1 MAIEIFCLIS
11 WIKDKSDMYSCKISL
26 MSLYIHN
33 TFITRECGASIYS
46 PVIVEEKGRGV
57 DKQRKWALS
66 W

>member
-1 MAIEIFCLIS
+1 
-11 WIKDKSDMYSCKISL
+11 MYSCKISL

-66 W
+66 